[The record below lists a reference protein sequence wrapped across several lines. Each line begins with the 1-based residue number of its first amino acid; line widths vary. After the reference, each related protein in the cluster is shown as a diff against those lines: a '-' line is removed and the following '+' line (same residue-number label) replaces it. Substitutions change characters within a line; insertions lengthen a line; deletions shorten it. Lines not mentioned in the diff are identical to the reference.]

1 MDAPP
6 RRPAPVERLSDSPP
20 SAGEWRADA
29 AAQSRHSRL
38 DDSLVEPLDNRD
50 LDHAATV
57 CAEIARRA
65 LGDFAPALMLLST
78 AERQR
83 LQALAAFALTLF
95 DFARQSSLEGERL
108 AQMNRWSF
116 DLESTL
122 DGQPPGQPV
131 FVLLAAAGEQRPWP
145 PDALEAIVTCAR
157 RRALQQRARST
168 DDLEKESLRL
178 ARALCQALLPK
189 ASDKASKLGAAL
201 LRVGRLLALGEDQ
214 RRHQAG
220 LASDEL
226 PELWAGDRATSS
238 EQLATAIRHESS
250 RLSAALVTAK
260 ADTTHL
266 PTTSWRRATSYAILT
281 ARKLLSRTETTGAE
295 IIHSPPQLGAVERVL
310 LLLRSRWL
318 PL

>member
-6 RRPAPVERLSDSPP
+6 RSPAPVERVSDSPP
-20 SAGEWRADA
+20 AAGEWRADA
-29 AAQSRHSRL
+29 TAQSRHSRL
-38 DDSLVEPLDNRD
+38 DDSLVEPLDNHD
-50 LDHAATV
+50 LDRAATV

-78 AERQR
+78 TERQR

-131 FVLLAAAGEQRPWP
+131 FVLLAAAGEQHPWS

-157 RRALQQRARST
+157 RRALKQRMQSS
-168 DDLEKESLRL
+168 DDIDKESVRL
-178 ARALCQALLPK
+178 ASALCQALLPK
-189 ASDKASKLGAAL
+189 TGDKASKLGATL

-226 PELWAGDRATSS
+226 PELWAGDRATSTA
-238 EQLATAIRHESS
+238 QLTTAIRHESR
-250 RLSAALVTAK
+250 RLSAALVTAT
-260 ADTTHL
+260 ADTAHL
-266 PTTSWRRATSYAILT
+266 PTASWRRATRYAILA
-281 ARKLLSRTETTGAE
+281 ARKLLSRIETTGAE
-295 IIHSPPQLGAVERVL
+295 IVHTPPQLGAVERLL
-310 LLLRSRWL
+310 LLLRSRWF